1 MACDVAE
8 PDFHGSEA
16 EGRRNDGE
24 AEGGAWGS
32 GSLRRAL
39 RQVLASPAAA
49 FEIHVRV

>member
-16 EGRRNDGE
+16 EGRRNEGE